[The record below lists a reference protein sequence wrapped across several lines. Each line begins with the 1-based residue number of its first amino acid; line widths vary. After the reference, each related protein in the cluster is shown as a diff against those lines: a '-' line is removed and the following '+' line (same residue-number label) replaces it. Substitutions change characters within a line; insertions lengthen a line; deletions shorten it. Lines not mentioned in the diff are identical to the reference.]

1 MEDEPIA
8 RRFPPL
14 PTSTTCQQLPTKEAA
29 SDSKRTLPSTI
40 EVNLDGASRSTIVAA
55 ACVCMQSAGARGGDL
70 GEWRQR
76 ASEWDLPE
84 LLHRAAECGVR
95 YRRGNRP
102 WSLPQQAGH

>member
-1 MEDEPIA
+1 MI
-8 RRFPPL
+8 
-14 PTSTTCQQLPTKEAA
+14 T
-29 SDSKRTLPSTI
+29 KRTLPSTI

-84 LLHRAAECGVR
+84 LLHRAAECEVR
-95 YRRGNRP
+95 YRRRNRP